1 MNMFSKFVSCLISSL
16 IATLFFAPSSQTI
29 KFKTTIGRVSYILD
43 TVTKTASI
51 NRVYVYW
58 PEDTKVILPI
68 FLKYVDVFF
77 KVTDID
83 NDAFKNYVSLDIS
96 EINVPKTINKTKE
109 NKNEYLKIFKGLSEK
124 NKAEIIDFFSE
135 NKV

>member
-1 MNMFSKFVSCLISSL
+1 MFSRFMTFLLTFLLITPL
-16 IATLFFAPSSQTI
+16 AHTV

-58 PEDTKVILPI
+58 PEDTNVTLTNFVVYHGIP
-68 FLKYVDVFF
+68 F
-77 KVTDID
+77 KVSDID
-83 NDAFKNYVSLDIS
+83 KDAFKNYVSLDIS
-96 EINVPKTINKTKE
+96 EINVPKSINKTEE

-124 NKAEIIDFFSE
+124 NKSDIIDFFS
-135 NKV
+135 K

>member
-1 MNMFSKFVSCLISSL
+1 MFSRFMTFLLTFLLI
-16 IATLFFAPSSQTI
+16 TPSSQTI

-58 PEDTKVILPI
+58 PEDSKVILPI
-68 FLKYVDVFF
+68 FVKYVDVFF
-77 KVTDID
+77 KVTNI
-83 NDAFKNYVSLDIS
+83 NKDAFKNYVSLDIS
-96 EINVPKTINKTKE
+96 EINVPKTINKTEE

-124 NKAEIIDFFSE
+124 NKAEIIDFFS
-135 NKV
+135 K

>member
-1 MNMFSKFVSCLISSL
+1 MFSRFMTFLLTFLLI
-16 IATLFFAPSSQTI
+16 TPSSQTI

-68 FLKYVDVFF
+68 FIKYVDVFF

-96 EINVPKTINKTKE
+96 EINVPKTIKKTEE

-135 NKV
+135 NGV

>member
-1 MNMFSKFVSCLISSL
+1 MFSRFMTFLLTFLLI
-16 IATLFFAPSSQTI
+16 TPSSQTI

-58 PEDTKVILPI
+58 PEDSKVILPI
-68 FLKYVDVFF
+68 FVKYVDVFF
-77 KVTDID
+77 KVTNI
-83 NDAFKNYVSLDIS
+83 NKDAFKNYVSLDIS
-96 EINVPKTINKTKE
+96 EINVPKTINKTEE

-135 NKV
+135 NRV